1 MKLLLV
7 CFLMMLMIYGCP
19 SSKEGGSTQTSNA
32 QTVQEKV
39 QAIDNVAW
47 YVKFEKGSEDGDWQS
62 MIRVDLGGITSKTL
76 RLMII
81 RLKELL
87 IRLGSNVKS

>member
-1 MKLLLV
+1 MKLLIV
-7 CFLMMLMIYGCP
+7 CFLMMLMIFGCP
-19 SSKEGGSTQTSNA
+19 SSKEGSTQTSNA

-39 QAIDNVAW
+39 QEIDNVAW